1 MRWIRIAGASLI
13 VCSAAALLSG
23 EYWLSWRPL
32 DGPRGLTVFLA
43 FLWLWPIG
51 VILLGVSSWRPVVR
65 WVQHRQPAV
74 QRTLEVAGLGGCV
87 FGGWLFWAQLMG
99 TFGTLTEVVDFD
111 DRGDAT
117 SAVTGLSARAVGS
130 CFMASCSTNVTV
142 YGPRGRRRGDP
153 DTLLPTFDMLDGDAL
168 WYHSAARITW
178 AADGQRF
185 AVSAPHGRNG
195 AYSYIAAYD
204 AASASGPQRLLEPFD
219 ARATSRTSAARAAVD
234 GAIRALLGLA
244 PATGDDSAG
253 GSSASTQPSPLR

>member
-13 VCSAAALLSG
+13 VCSAAAVLSG

-51 VILLGVSSWRPVVR
+51 VALLAISSWSPMTRWMNGQRPSAR
-65 WVQHRQPAV
+65 M
-74 QRTLEVAGLGGCV
+74 TLSLAGLGGCV
-87 FGGWLFWAQLMG
+87 FGVWLIGAQAMG
-99 TFGTLTEVVDFD
+99 TLGVLTVVEDFEG
-111 DRGDAT
+111 RGEASST
-117 SAVTGLSARAVGS
+117 ATGLTARAVGS
-130 CFMASCSTNVTV
+130 CFIVSCDTTVTV
-142 YGPRGRRRGDP
+142 YGPHGRRRGDP

-168 WYHSAARITW
+168 WDHDAARITW
-178 AADGQRF
+178 AADGKRF
-185 AVSAPHGRNG
+185 AVSAPHGAERT
-195 AYSYIAAYD
+195 YTYIAAYD
-204 AASASGPQRLLEPFD
+204 AVSASGPQRLLEPFD

-234 GAIRALLGLA
+234 GTIRALLGLA